1 MTQPLAHNPP
11 PNTDTKLK
19 VFGLQY
25 SHLRTDCGGDLWIT
39 EYGLPWIDHLM
50 PDKWY
55 TDNYYCEHGER
66 LGKSTGTVYRVRP
79 RDAPDRLDIVVKFSR
94 IGQEV
99 PLVIDPDFPDD
110 ITEIDFHGARF
121 NSPWEEFDLV
131 EELRKDGYTND
142 DTLIRTQRPLGI
154 YAPPQQFE
162 LWRLGRSDSRFSTH
176 LYKLK
181 QDQARYPLA
190 VELDIKRDYIVLYG
204 WVKGI
209 DAVEARQ
216 RGLLREDELAELTRS
231 VVAELRAK
239 GFRVLDNKPDHF
251 ILRADPDSGGVARR
265 NHKILYA
272 LIDFELLQRTAAGQQ
287 AYRDRQREHY
297 FKSLTRHAAPSSLT
311 VAGAKTT
318 RIMGVNYTYARAPN
332 GGQVWAVGD
341 NPELMGYFQP
351 DRWRRTPRVQLSLG
365 GEVYRTRT
373 RDDIHIVYRMS
384 KVGQRPNADPFYD
397 RGKRIREFGY
407 NSPFEEF
414 AAAEKLRQL
423 GIPTVHPRAIYRTGH
438 MTSRARH
445 LQDPSRAH
453 SHAQLLTPGDTPE
466 PILSEQHDY
475 YTLWGQ
481 WRGIDPLW
489 MAGSQGNP
497 GRLGFIDA
505 DRALSSRLLSPTE
518 VNQSI
523 SGSRRQLIHAGCDE
537 SLLDDHQF
545 LFIFD
550 SRGNLQ
556 RDRFGSYDVA
566 LAFDALTS
574 LNYGLISEDTYVYLI
589 DDMAQ
594 RLKHA
599 GFEALNLT
607 GSHLL
612 LSFDTHGNLRIN
624 DLGERETALCSFDLI
639 APIEKHDAFIT
650 QG

>member
-1 MTQPLAHNPP
+1 MTQQLTNAASQQPA
-11 PNTDTKLK
+11 TTLK

-25 SHLRTDCGGDLWIT
+25 THLRTECGGDLWVT
-39 EYGLPWIDHLM
+39 QYGLPMLDYLK
-50 PDKWY
+50 PERWY
-55 TDNYYCEHGER
+55 TNNYYCEHGER

-79 RDAPDRLDIVVKFSR
+79 RNAPAHCQLVVKFSR

-110 ITEIDFHGARF
+110 ISELDMHGARF

-131 EELRKDGYTND
+131 EELRKDGYGSDN
-142 DTLIRTQRPLGI
+142 TLIRTQRPLAI
-154 YAPPQQFE
+154 YAPSEQFE
-162 LWRLGRSDSRFSTH
+162 LWRLGRSDSRLSPH

-209 DAVEARQ
+209 DAVVARD
-216 RGLLREDELAELTRS
+216 RRLISENELTELTIT
-231 VVAELRAK
+231 VITELRSK

-251 ILRADPDSGGVARR
+251 ILRADPDTGRIARR
-265 NHKILYA
+265 NNKLVYA
-272 LIDFELLQRTAAGQQ
+272 LIDFELLQRTATGQQ
-287 AYRDRQREHY
+287 VYRDRQREHY
-297 FKSLTRHAAPSSLT
+297 FKSLAMRVPTSPQS
-311 VAGAKTT
+311 AGVQTT
-318 RIMGVNYTYARAPN
+318 RIMGVNYCYGRAPN

-351 DRWRRTPRVQLSLG
+351 DRWRRTPRIQLSLG
-365 GEVYRTRT
+365 SEVYRTRT

-397 RGKRIREFGY
+397 RGKRIREYGY
-407 NSPFEEF
+407 NSPFEEI
-414 AAAEKLRQL
+414 AAAEKLRAR

-445 LQDPSRAH
+445 LQDPGRAQT
-453 SHAQLLTPGDTPE
+453 HAKFITPENPPE
-466 PILSEQHDY
+466 PILSEHHDY

-523 SGSRRQLIHAGCDE
+523 SGSRKQLILAGCDE
-537 SLLDDHQF
+537 TLLDDHQF

-556 RDRFGSYDVA
+556 RNRLGSYDVA

-589 DDMAQ
+589 EDMAN
-594 RLKHA
+594 RLKTA

-612 LSFDTHGNLRIN
+612 LSFDTHGNLRVN

-639 APIEKHDAFIT
+639 TPLDENDAFRNQT
-650 QG
+650 

>member
-1 MTQPLAHNPP
+1 MIQITPTTRPQPDA
-11 PNTDTKLK
+11 TLK

-25 SHLRTDCGGDLWIT
+25 THIRTACGGDLWVT
-39 EYGLPWIDHLM
+39 EYGLPMLEYLR
-50 PDKWY
+50 PDRWY
-55 TDNYYCEHGER
+55 TDNYYSEHGER

-79 RDAPDRLDIVVKFSR
+79 RNAPERCQLVVKFSR

-110 ITEIDFHGARF
+110 ISEVDIHGARF

-131 EELRKDGYTND
+131 EELRHDGYGTA
-142 DTLIRTQRPLGI
+142 DTLIRTQRPLAI
-154 YAPPQQFE
+154 YAPPQEFE
-162 LWRLGRSDSRFSTH
+162 LWRLGRSDSRFSPH

-204 WVKGI
+204 WIKGI
-209 DAVEARQ
+209 DAVVARSM
-216 RGLLREDELAELTRS
+216 GLITESEMDSLIRT
-231 VVAELRAK
+231 VIAELRGK

-251 ILRADPDSGGVARR
+251 ILRVDADSGQVVKR
-265 NHKILYA
+265 HDKIVYA
-272 LIDFELLQRTAAGQQ
+272 LVDFELLQRTATGQQ
-287 AYRDRQREHY
+287 VYRDRQREHY
-297 FKSLTRHAAPSSLT
+297 FKTLTKRAPSSPQAT
-311 VAGAKTT
+311 GVKKT
-318 RIMGVNYTYARAPN
+318 RIMGVNYTYGRAPN

-365 GEVYRTRT
+365 SEVYRTRT

-397 RGKRIREFGY
+397 RGKRIREYGY
-407 NSPFEEF
+407 NSPFEEI

-445 LQDPSRAH
+445 LQDPGRTH
-453 SHAQLLTPGDTPE
+453 SHAHLLTPDVPPE
-466 PILSEQHDY
+466 PILSEHHDY
-475 YTLWGQ
+475 YTIWGQ

-518 VNQSI
+518 VNRSI
-523 SGSRRQLIHAGCDE
+523 SGSRRQLIRAGCDE

-589 DDMAQ
+589 EDMAE
-594 RLKHA
+594 RLKQA

-612 LSFDTHGNLRIN
+612 LSFDTHGNLRVN

-639 APIEKHDAFIT
+639 TPLNERDAFIR
-650 QG
+650 QE